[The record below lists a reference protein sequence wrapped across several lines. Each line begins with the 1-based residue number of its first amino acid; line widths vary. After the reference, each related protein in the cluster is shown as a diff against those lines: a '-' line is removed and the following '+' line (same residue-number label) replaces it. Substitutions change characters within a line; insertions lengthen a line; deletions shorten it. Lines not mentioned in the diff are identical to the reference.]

1 MGEILPRHYLFGV
14 LAFTIFIVGGVSML
28 SIFKQA
34 DPTFASDDTYTRFN
48 ESFNQL
54 SEVTTTVGALQTG
67 ITDADTDFGAF
78 GVLNA
83 LISSAWQS
91 LKLMFT
97 SFGIMNDAYNGLSTV
112 FGIPAWIPGIIILA
126 VTIIIAFTIY
136 SAIFQ
141 KEL

>member
-1 MGEILPRHYLFGV
+1 MAEILPRHYLFGV
-14 LAFTIFIVGGVSML
+14 LAFTLFIVGGVSML
-28 SIFKQA
+28 GIFKAQ
-34 DPTFASDDTYTRFN
+34 DPTFATDDTYSRFN
-48 ESFNQL
+48 NSFNQL
-54 SEVTTTVGALQTG
+54 EDVTTTVGALQSG

-83 LISSAWQS
+83 LISSSWQS

-97 SFGIMNDAYNGLSTV
+97 SFSIMNDAYNGLSTV
-112 FGIPAWIPGIIILA
+112 FGIPAWIPGLIILA
-126 VTIIIAFTIY
+126 VIIMIAFTIY

>member
-1 MGEILPRHYLFGV
+1 MAEVLPRHYLFGV
-14 LAFTIFIVGGVSML
+14 LAFTLFIVAGVSL
-28 SIFKQA
+28 LGIFKAQ
-34 DPTFASDDTYTRFN
+34 DPSFATDDSYARFN
-48 ESFNQL
+48 ASFNQL
-54 SEVTTTVGALQTG
+54 EDVSTTVGALQTG
-67 ITDADTDFGAF
+67 ITNSDTDFGVF

-112 FGIPAWIPGIIILA
+112 FGVPSWIPGLVILA
-126 VTIIIAFTIY
+126 VIIMIAFTIY